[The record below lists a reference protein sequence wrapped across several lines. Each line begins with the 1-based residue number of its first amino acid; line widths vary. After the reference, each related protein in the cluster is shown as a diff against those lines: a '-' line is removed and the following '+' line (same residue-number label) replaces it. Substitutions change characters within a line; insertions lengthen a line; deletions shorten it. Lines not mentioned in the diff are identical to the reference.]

1 MQSSAGEAGS
11 LVAKEE
17 QLMDVQTTSTPD
29 TLAGKYMSFQ
39 LGDEV
44 FGLGILDVREIIGL
58 MDIKRV
64 PRAPEFIRGII
75 NLRGRIIPVV
85 DLRVQFGMEACTA
98 SDQAVI
104 IVVQCEVAGR
114 LLDMG
119 LLVDRVLEVLQFK
132 ADQIEPPPD
141 LGAVAVRS
149 DFILGVGKVGKH
161 VVFLLHIA
169 QVLSS
174 GDATAVV
181 VAAA

>member
-1 MQSSAGEAGS
+1 MEIDAASPPE
-11 LVAKEE
+11 
-17 QLMDVQTTSTPD
+17 

-44 FGLGILDVREIIGL
+44 YGLGILDVREIIGL
-58 MDIKRV
+58 LDIKRV

-75 NLRGRIIPVV
+75 NLRGKVIPVV
-85 DLRVQFGMEACTA
+85 DLRVQFGMEACA
-98 SDQAVI
+98 VSDQAVI

-114 LLDMG
+114 LLSMG
-119 LLVDRVLEVLQFK
+119 LLVDRVLEVLHLK

-141 LGAVAVRS
+141 LGLAAARS

-169 QVLSS
+169 KVLSS
-174 GDATAVV
+174 GDATAV
-181 VAAA
+181 AATAA